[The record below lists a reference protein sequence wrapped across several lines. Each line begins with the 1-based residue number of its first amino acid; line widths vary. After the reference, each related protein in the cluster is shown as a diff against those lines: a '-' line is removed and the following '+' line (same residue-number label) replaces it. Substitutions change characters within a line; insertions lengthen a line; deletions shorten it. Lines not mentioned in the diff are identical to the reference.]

1 MEGHLLA
8 YAFCFGLWKGASLY
22 KKKKKKKPIC
32 KAKRSQTFPV
42 LYTHTGREEHGAM
55 SF

>member
-1 MEGHLLA
+1 MLSALA
-8 YAFCFGLWKGASLY
+8 CEKELHFK